1 VQDTT
6 IVLVMMS
13 GGVVGGLIGGIIGL
27 RQNKKVINE
36 LDEMIRY
43 IKEMSDLDEEND
55 KAKSE
60 TEF

>member
-1 VQDTT
+1 
-6 IVLVMMS
+6 MMS